1 MIDTQALGF
10 PKPRVVLGRVSIA
23 KNYSSA
29 NRCGIYILYFSNGEF
44 YVGQTKDVTRRF
56 VQHLRIHHDIEKLTF
71 KRVARKNLDAE
82 ERTVAKVLQ
91 RQGFSLRNILL
102 TSIPKGKS
110 DFDLVMSLEDQTRWL
125 DDHSYMNVEGDRVIE
140 PELRRK
146 YQERFLRLTQM
157 PYAEKAI
164 AGIRQY
170 VRIGIPNPVR
180 SEIAFWACS
189 CLPSYA
195 NKRVTIYSR
204 INLFWQE
211 VFNVH
216 FENNQ
221 LWFSLHLTRSVLEYE
236 FGPSLVGLTS
246 EHPFVSVADHTYAPG
261 GPDQINL
268 VAKGSSA
275 LQGLLED
282 ERVVRAIRLFNL
294 RLMKKGPCRFSRY
307 HCMDLADQFLPTT

>member
-23 KNYSSA
+23 DIYRSR
-29 NRCGIYILYFSNGEF
+29 NRCGIYILYFSNGEY

-56 VQHLRIHHDIEKLTF
+56 VEHLRIHHDIEKLTF
-71 KRVARKNLDAE
+71 KRVARKNLASE
-82 ERTVAKVLQ
+82 EYAVAKVLQ

-110 DFDLVMSLEDQTRWL
+110 DLDLVMSLEDQTRWL
-125 DDHSYMNVEGDRVIE
+125 EGHSYVDDQGDRVIE

-146 YQERFLRLTQM
+146 YQERFRRLTEM
-157 PYAEKAI
+157 PYADKAI
-164 AGIRQY
+164 AALQQY
-170 VRIGIPNPVR
+170 VRTGIPAPLR

-189 CLPSYA
+189 CLPGSPS
-195 NKRVTIYSR
+195 KQITIYSR

-211 VFNVH
+211 VFTAY
-216 FENNQ
+216 FENSQ
-221 LWFSLHLTRSVLEYE
+221 LWFSLHLARSVLEYE

-246 EHPFVSVADHTYAPG
+246 EHPFVSVDDHAYAPG

-268 VAKGSSA
+268 IVKGSST
-275 LQGLLED
+275 LQRLLED
-282 ERVVRAIRLFNL
+282 ERIVRAIRLFNL

-307 HCMDLADQFLPTT
+307 HCMDLADRLLPTM

>member
-23 KNYSSA
+23 KNYGPG

-56 VQHLRIHHDIEKLTF
+56 VQHLRSHHDIEKLTF

-82 ERTVAKVLQ
+82 ERHVAKVLEG
-91 RQGFSLRNILL
+91 QGFTLRNILL

-110 DFDLVMSLEDQTRWL
+110 DFDLVMPLEDQTKWL
-125 DDHSYMNVEGDRVIE
+125 DDYSYLDIEGDRVIE

-146 YQERFLRLTQM
+146 YQERFLRLTGM
-157 PYAEKAI
+157 PHADKAI
-164 AGIRQY
+164 LGLQHY
-170 VRIGIPNPVR
+170 VRRGIPAPVR

-189 CLPSYA
+189 CLPNYH
-195 NKRVTIYSR
+195 NKQVTIYSR
-204 INLFWQE
+204 LNIFWQE
-211 VFNVH
+211 VFTAY

-221 LWFSLHLTRSVLEYE
+221 LWFSLHLALSVLEYE
-236 FGPSLVGLTS
+236 FGTSLVGLAS
-246 EHPFVSVADHTYAPG
+246 EHPFVSVDSHTYARG

-268 VAKGSSA
+268 IAKGSIT
-275 LQGLLED
+275 LQRLLED
-282 ERVVRAIRLFNL
+282 ERIVRAVRLFNL
-294 RLMKKGPCRFSRY
+294 RLMKKGPCTFSRY
-307 HCMDLADQFLPTT
+307 HCMDLADRLLPTT